1 MIIENNL
8 KYSIYYSHL
17 FSQHCF
23 NNEKQCTV
31 GPCIVRPKYPKKSAH
46 YAKSHYASAWV
57 AWLI

>member
-1 MIIENNL
+1 MKPWICEDSEFGGHELGGNTV
-8 KYSIYYSHL
+8 Y
-17 FSQHCF
+17 
-23 NNEKQCTV
+23 TV